1 MRQKLIDAT
10 LDLASDEFEDNDSLI
25 KLAKMSEEDLV
36 DNLINIAEYYRDENN
51 E

>member
-1 MRQKLIDAT
+1 MRKKLIDAT
-10 LDLASDEFEDNDSLI
+10 LDLASDELEDNDSLI
-25 KLAKMSEEDLV
+25 KLAKMSEEELV